1 MPAGDVDMRDVSMC
15 AAGLRGVGM
24 RESLQRGA
32 VYTWPHM
39 PASLPLSGVVITK
52 NEGDRIARCIGSLLP
67 VCREVIVLD
76 SGSSDDTVAIAR
88 DLGTRVEHQDWL
100 GFAAQKNAAIALAS
114 QPWVLLLDADEWLE
128 PPAQDAVRAL
138 FGADIE
144 HADVW
149 LLLRRTHFLG
159 HAMRGGSFAREPVH
173 RLFRAHLR
181 HGLRAVHEYLD
192 VAGSRVRTSS
202 IVLEHDTARDADEYW
217 RKLQGYA
224 RLWAEEQ
231 RQRGRSAFSGRGLLA
246 AAAYLLKNVVLRGG
260 FVDGREGLRFHWLH
274 ARYAKL
280 KYDLLAR
287 RAD

>member
-1 MPAGDVDMRDVSMC
+1 MP
-15 AAGLRGVGM
+15 
-24 RESLQRGA
+24 
-32 VYTWPHM
+32 T
-39 PASLPLSGVVITK
+39 SLPLSGVVITK

-76 SGSSDDTVAIAR
+76 SGSSDDTVAIAHG
-88 DLGTRVEHQDWL
+88 LGARVEHQPWL
-100 GFAAQKNAAIALAS
+100 GFAAQKNAVIALAA
-114 QPWVLLLDADEWLE
+114 QPWVILLDADEWLE
-128 PPAQDAVRAL
+128 APAQDRLRAL
-138 FGADIE
+138 FADAPVQATVE

-192 VAGSRVRTSS
+192 VEGRAVCTSD
-202 IVLEHDTARDADEYW
+202 IVLEHDTARSADEYW

-224 RLWAEEQ
+224 RLWAQEQ
-231 RQRGRSAFSGRGLLA
+231 RQHGRAAFAGRGLLA

-260 FVDGREGLRFHWLH
+260 FIDGRPGLRFHWLH

-280 KYDLLAR
+280 KYDLLA
-287 RAD
+287 ANAG